1 LTQDSPVS
9 ENENNNKDQIM
20 ELRISGKHM
29 EIGDAFRTR
38 IEDRIGEAVDKY
50 FDGRGDGH
58 VVVEKSGS
66 RFTTDCTLHLDSGAV
81 LQATGEAMEPQSSFE
96 AAAERIDKRL
106 RRYKRR
112 LKSHSE
118 AAHAKQAEAFAY
130 TVLEPAPDDDDEE
143 LPDDYAPVVVAE
155 TKMALSTLPVSSA
168 VLQLDLQD
176 NPVYVFRNAA
186 SGDVNMVYRRADGNV
201 GWIDPAAMKSS

>member
-1 LTQDSPVS
+1 
-9 ENENNNKDQIM
+9 M
-20 ELRISGKHM
+20 ELRVTGKHM
-29 EIGDAFRTR
+29 EVGEAFRTR
-38 IEDRIGEAVDKY
+38 IEDRISEAVHKY
-50 FDGRGDGH
+50 FDGRGNGH

-66 RFTTDCTLHLDSGAV
+66 RFTTDISMNLDSGVV
-81 LQATGEAMEPQSSFE
+81 LQATGESMEPQSSFE

-118 AAHAKQAEAFAY
+118 AASAKKAEAFAY
-130 TVLEPAPDDDDEE
+130 TVFESVPETEDDDI
-143 LPDDYAPVVVAE
+143 PDNFAPVIVAE
-155 TKMALSTLPVSSA
+155 TSMALSTLPVSSA

-186 SGDVNMVYRRADGNV
+186 SDEVNLVYRRADGNI
-201 GWIDPAAMKSS
+201 GWIDPSRLTSS